1 VIVTGSLPCGARVS
15 PERLEEA
22 RPKVFSDHVI
32 GLPPRFDT
40 DMAVVEGALQLPAS
54 TLVGVTPSV
63 AGNGVAV
70 GDGVGVRV
78 GVGVA
83 VNAAVG
89 LGVGLA
95 TGFPGDDVVIGDVV
109 GFVPAAVVL
118 GCTWESVYVG
128 GAAAVDG
135 PSMAATSWG
144 SPRAHKSVEDNRKT
158 TAAHMMPA
166 SRRLVV
172 RVDARSLSGHAR

>member
-1 VIVTGSLPCGARVS
+1 M
-15 PERLEEA
+15 
-22 RPKVFSDHVI
+22 PKGFRDHVI
-32 GLPPRFDT
+32 GLPPGFDT
-40 DMAVVEGALQLPAS
+40 DTAVVEGALQLPAS

-63 AGNGVAV
+63 AGNVVAVGNGVAV
-70 GDGVGVRV
+70 RA

-95 TGFPGDDVVIGDVV
+95 SGFPGDDVVIGDVV
-109 GFVPAAVVL
+109 GFVPTAVVL

-144 SPRAHKSVEDNRKT
+144 NPRTTKSVEDNRKT
-158 TAAHMMPA
+158 TAAHTMPT

-172 RVDARSLSGHAR
+172 RVGARSLSGHERGFLS